1 MAVNWLGLPSIGVF
15 YMIVLG
21 TGVWA
26 SRKST
31 HEERKCTG
39 TRGEVAMVGGRNLN
53 ISIFTITGKIIITS

>member
-53 ISIFTITGKIIITS
+53 I